1 MQKLFRILSVV
12 VLAVMII
19 MPAFM
24 MALPVQAQQIDSD
37 YLWGGDDVDRG
48 DIADALGN
56 PGERDPR
63 EIAAGVIKVLMG
75 FLGIIAVVII
85 LIGGFKWMTA
95 GGSDEKIG
103 EAKKLITA
111 GIIGLIII
119 IAAFGIAT
127 FVINNLLT
135 VTGTN

>member
-1 MQKLFRILSVV
+1 MQKLFRSLSVV
-12 VLAVMII
+12 VLTMMIA
-19 MPAFM
+19 MPVFV
-24 MALPVQAQQIDSD
+24 MALPVQAELDED
-37 YLWGGDDVDRG
+37 DLWGDQKDGIYTAMG
-48 DIADALGN
+48 E
-56 PGERDPR
+56 PGEADPR
-63 EIAAGVIKVLMG
+63 VIAAGVIKVLMG

-95 GGSDEKIG
+95 GGGDDKIT

-111 GIIGLIII
+111 GVIGLIII

-135 VTGTN
+135 ITGGN

>member
-1 MQKLFRILSVV
+1 MQKLSRILSVV
-12 VLAVMII
+12 VLTVMIA

-24 MALPVQAQQIDSD
+24 MALPAQALEEDD
-37 YLWGGDDVDRG
+37 LWGVDKDDIGSAMGDPG
-48 DIADALGN
+48 DT
-56 PGERDPR
+56 DPR
-63 EIAAGVIKVLMG
+63 IIAAGVIKVLMG

-95 GGSDEKIG
+95 GGSDDKIT

-111 GIIGLIII
+111 GVIGLIII

-135 VTGTN
+135 ITGGN